1 MTSGAG
7 NDRSGSSS
15 MPEGQDCNNRASG
28 VNEGGVEVKWVEAVQ
43 SKGLALVCS
52 SPDKNVAVIVVR
64 GTVNLRNI
72 LLAFKLWPGYS
83 AEPELG
89 VRLHAGFAQ
98 VADELYLEI
107 EPLLDKDMSI
117 HLTGHSMGGAVCIIL
132 GMRLLARGYRVA
144 QVVAFGSPMVVWNGA
159 SELENFRCRWAGKLP
174 LTRVEHCLDPV
185 VNFPV
190 PTSALAALSS
200 RRKLAMYAPVG
211 TLVRIGSENIPFR
224 EARLDTRALHKRT
237 SILQM
242 SKAHRLWS
250 YRDQLSLDMCTR

>member
-1 MTSGAG
+1 
-7 NDRSGSSS
+7 
-15 MPEGQDCNNRASG
+15 
-28 VNEGGVEVKWVEAVQ
+28 
-43 SKGLALVCS
+43 LALVCS
-52 SPDKNVAVIVVR
+52 SPEKNVAVIVVR
-64 GTVNLRNI
+64 GTDNLRNV
-72 LLAFKLWPGYS
+72 LLALKLWPGYS
-83 AEPELG
+83 AEPDLG

-98 VADELYLEI
+98 VADELYDQI
-107 EPLLDKDMSI
+107 EPLLDKGMSI

-132 GMRLLARGYRVA
+132 GMRLLSRGYRVA

-159 SELENFRCRWAGKLP
+159 SERESFRCRWAGKLP

-200 RRKLAMYAPVG
+200 RRQLAMYAPVG
-211 TLVRIGSENIPFR
+211 TLVRIGSENLPRTGRREGCGGMGAR